1 MKLLK
6 IGRSSSC
13 NIVLHSD
20 KVSTFHAEMILL
32 DNGEIILEDKNS
44 TNGTFVGNQQVTP
57 NTEVT
62 VRRGDYIRFGDVELS
77 WAHVPALE
85 NNSKY
90 TAIVSIGTNFRN
102 DILING
108 AFPSRFHA
116 TLKVAKDKKAYIKD
130 LDSKNGTKVNGVKIQ
145 SGKEVQVKR
154 GDIVICGDVDVTE
167 QIAPF
172 IPKPIS
178 WIKIAVVSVGIAAV
192 FVGIFFLIR
201 GIIPDVK
208 PDQYRPAVVYV
219 RARYHYVVT
228 LDDNPIPELWSGKLT
243 FQPERPHQATAFFI
257 DREGRMATNRH
268 VAVPWDNRSE
278 AESSAL
284 KQKVTEY
291 LDSLILLD
299 KITANTKEE
308 EIYLFNE
315 KELGHYILKAAKE
328 RSQAT
333 GGYIVNIVNTMINRL
348 KKSSLT
354 ITGELDYITV
364 GYPGRNYTHT
374 DEFERCDVLRES
386 GTADKDIA
394 ILQLNSKQTPDK
406 IKYIFDVKD
415 FNITKLEPLKDK
427 LYTIGYPM
435 GIEWGMDSNTKSLE
449 PTIRETKCSKVPSKY
464 HFEFQDSSV
473 GGSSGSPVFDKKGH
487 LVGILFGGYT
497 GGATMACQAR
507 YLQEMYKEE
516 VGL

>member
-20 KVSTFHAEMILL
+20 KVSTLHAEMILL

-102 DILING
+102 DIVING

-130 LDSKNGTKVNGVKIQ
+130 LDSKNGTKINGEKIK
-145 SGKEVQVKR
+145 SGKEIQVKR

-178 WIKIAVVSVGIAAV
+178 WIKMAAVSVGIAAV
-192 FVGIFFLIR
+192 IVGIFFLL
-201 GIIPDVK
+201 PSPNPN

-219 RARYHYVVT
+219 RACYHYVVT
-228 LDDNPIPELWSGKLT
+228 LDDNPISELWPGKLT
-243 FQPERPHQATAFFI
+243 FESERPYQATAFFI

-268 VAVPWDNRSE
+268 VAIPWEGRTDG
-278 AESSAL
+278 ESSSI
-284 KQKVTEY
+284 KQKVAEY
-291 LDSLILLD
+291 LENQIPMDR
-299 KITANTKEE
+299 ITKPE
-308 EIYLFNE
+308 EIDLLKE
-315 KELGHYILKAAKE
+315 TELGLKIFQAAVQTS
-328 RSQAT
+328 RTVS
-333 GGYIVNIVNTMINRL
+333 GLNVMINRL

-374 DEFERCDVLRES
+374 DEFERCDVLKES

-406 IKYIFDVKD
+406 IKYIFEVKD
-415 FNITKLEPLKDK
+415 FNVNKLEPLKDK

-435 GIEWGMDSNTKSLE
+435 GINWGMDSNTKSLE

-464 HFEFQDSSV
+464 NFEFQDSSV
-473 GGSSGSPVFDKKGH
+473 GGSSGSPVFDKKGN

-497 GGATMACQAR
+497 GGATMACQAK